1 MSVRDININEL
12 DDILKNNEKVFIDV
26 WASWCMPCKIMSPIF
41 AGISNKYEDILFV
54 RIELDEEDEV
64 GEKLNVMSIPS
75 FLYFENGELVNKKV
89 GAMPAAELE
98 KMIRP

>member
-12 DDILKNNEKVFIDV
+12 DDILNNNEKVFIDV
-26 WASWCMPCKIMSPIF
+26 WASWCMPCKIMSPVF
-41 AGISNKYEDILFV
+41 AGISDKYEDILFV

-89 GAMPAAELE
+89 GAMPADELE